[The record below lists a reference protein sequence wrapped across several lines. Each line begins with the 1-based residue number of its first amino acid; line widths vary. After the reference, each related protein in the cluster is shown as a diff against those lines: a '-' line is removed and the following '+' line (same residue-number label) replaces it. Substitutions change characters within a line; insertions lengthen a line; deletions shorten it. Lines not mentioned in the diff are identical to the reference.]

1 MWGGAFHAIEHRMR
15 RHVQTFV
22 GIYTCRHLVEMGWL
36 RKMETPWVGMR
47 MGAKHEDRQITKNL
61 RTLLVEVECGL
72 FL

>member
-1 MWGGAFHAIEHRMR
+1 
-15 RHVQTFV
+15 
-22 GIYTCRHLVEMGWL
+22 MGWL

-61 RTLLVEVECGL
+61 RTLLVEAECGL